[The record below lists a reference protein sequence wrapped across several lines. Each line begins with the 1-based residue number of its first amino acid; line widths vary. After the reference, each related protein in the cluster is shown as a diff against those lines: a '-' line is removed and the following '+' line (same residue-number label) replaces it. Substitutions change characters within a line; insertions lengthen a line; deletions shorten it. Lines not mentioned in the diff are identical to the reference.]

1 MRRGETRGPAL
12 TLAPAEGEDQDA
24 REDTCACRAGPEASS
39 PGVPQSPQLRPSPL
53 RTRLRLAA
61 ASRPAAQPP
70 SRAKPVS
77 IPYLVPQAGRTL
89 PAARPPR
96 PIPTPASPHASLEST
111 HGDPGPRA
119 AAAEGTSGP
128 GRPAGA
134 ERQAKGRGPRRA
146 GEVAHHTPQRAVSGT
161 PGRSAHAQAKTPR
174 SGVLFR
180 PTAVRAVPGR
190 VPTPGC

>member
-1 MRRGETRGPAL
+1 MLARTPAHAGQGL
-12 TLAPAEGEDQDA
+12 RPLLQVSPPRPSAPAF
-24 REDTCACRAGPEASS
+24 PVKKLS
-39 PGVPQSPQLRPSPL
+39 
-53 RTRLRLAA
+53 AA
-61 ASRPAAQPP
+61 HRRQPP

-77 IPYLVPQAGRTL
+77 NPDLVPQAGRTL

-96 PIPTPASPHASLEST
+96 PIPAPASPHASLEST

-134 ERQAKGRGPRRA
+134 ERQTKGRGPRRA
-146 GEVAHHTPQRAVSGT
+146 GEVAHHTPQRAVLGT
-161 PGRSAHAQAKTPR
+161 LGHSAHARAKTLR

-180 PTAVRAVPGR
+180 PTPVRAVPGR
-190 VPTPGC
+190 VPAPGC